1 MKLSEY
7 KEILCFI
14 SYFVLDNGS
23 NPSSP
28 VLMEKHLIEDF
39 YNQDVFQRL
48 PNRVF
53 KYITYNKR
61 VTA

>member
-14 SYFVLDNGS
+14 SYFVFDNGS

-28 VLMEKHLIEDF
+28 VLMEKHLIQDF
-39 YNQDVFQRL
+39 YNTRCFSE
-48 PNRVF
+48 
-53 KYITYNKR
+53 
-61 VTA
+61 VTK